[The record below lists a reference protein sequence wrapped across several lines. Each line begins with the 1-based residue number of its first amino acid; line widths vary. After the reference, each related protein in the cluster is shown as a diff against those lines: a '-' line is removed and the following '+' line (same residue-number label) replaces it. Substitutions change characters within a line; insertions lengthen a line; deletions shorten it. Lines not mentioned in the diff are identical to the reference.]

1 MDYRQVDKG
10 QVASLMKTINEYYP
24 VGITAM
30 KPWFA
35 GFEKYTQ
42 ILTEKINLVISK
54 ERTPWVDFIEKL
66 QSEFADSILDMDY
79 LQFPCHLVKIT
90 LKKEHHSDYEFER
103 YLVVN
108 VSLLC
113 NYYTLFFEDRFRFKD
128 YTNDIIKPSI
138 TILFSRKL
146 SEKVHFDDLVTKI
159 ESQLVKYF
167 GNYSRINHKLLFDY
181 KVEAVLPYTEGE
193 GEQEVPFS
201 FYQLLFDSFYKPN
214 HFYVLD

>member
-1 MDYRQVDKG
+1 
-10 QVASLMKTINEYYP
+10 
-24 VGITAM
+24 
-30 KPWFA
+30 
-35 GFEKYTQ
+35 
-42 ILTEKINLVISK
+42 
-54 ERTPWVDFIEKL
+54 
-66 QSEFADSILDMDY
+66 
-79 LQFPCHLVKIT
+79 
-90 LKKEHHSDYEFER
+90 
-103 YLVVN
+103 
-108 VSLLC
+108 
-113 NYYTLFFEDRFRFKD
+113 
-128 YTNDIIKPSI
+128 
-138 TILFSRKL
+138 LFSRKL